1 MREKN
6 GVKISFADSTLKAT
20 LVTGFK
26 CNLKLNVSLKWG
38 KMIIVNKM
46 AFSKIKLAS
55 PKKVNKSYHWKGEF

>member
-26 CNLKLNVSLKWG
+26 CNLKLNVSHKCG

-46 AFSKIKLAS
+46 AFSKKKISKSEKSKQKL
-55 PKKVNKSYHWKGEF
+55 PLER